1 MIYKYLNG
9 YKRYLSIGFMAG
21 ISSSFILSFV
31 PSLYSKIIGLLVN
44 NSNENLTNY
53 LILYLT
59 YNIYSNIFA
68 GIRGTIFSIYIE
80 MVVNKLK
87 RNILMN
93 YFKKDLIYYNKRNNN
108 ETSNILITDAFKV
121 GDIYLLNCNV
131 FVRNLIQFITISY
144 ILIPRSM
151 LLYVIT
157 VLLSIT
163 HIMIEKIYTHYIYE
177 KVSKETTDI
186 FNNQNNLIC
195 DYINKI
201 ETYRSLYL
209 EEMINEKWYEMNKT
223 YLNLKI
229 KDSCCYGINLL
240 IIQTLNEIIMVII
253 ILLGNYF
260 KYSNDI
266 ILIFILYKSSF
277 TNIVK
282 DINEIRRNI
291 IGNLKSIKNVNEFL
305 EEDNKKV
312 KNVNIIPKYNFNPN
326 IQIKNLTF
334 SYDDKEEIL
343 TDFNLFIEK
352 NKIIGF
358 NGKSGNGKSTLF
370 KLILGF
376 YNTQIKTGEI
386 LFDDI
391 NIKDIDN
398 TYFYKELIS
407 FVGQE
412 PILFKGTIKENLIN
426 NINLFDKQLYDD
438 IMPLINDFYDENNDT
453 NPDVKLSGGQKQRVC
468 ICRALLRKPKILLL
482 DEPTS
487 ALDNENINKFI
498 NIIKKI
504 SKKYKITIL
513 LISHDDDLLNI
524 CDDIKYV

>member
-1 MIYKYLNG
+1 
-9 YKRYLSIGFMAG
+9 
-21 ISSSFILSFV
+21 
-31 PSLYSKIIGLLVN
+31 
-44 NSNENLTNY
+44 
-53 LILYLT
+53 
-59 YNIYSNIFA
+59 
-68 GIRGTIFSIYIE
+68 
-80 MVVNKLK
+80 
-87 RNILMN
+87 MN

-358 NGKSGNGKSTLF
+358 KGKSGNGKSTLF

-391 NIKDIDN
+391 NISDN
-398 TYFYKELIS
+398 
-407 FVGQE
+407 
-412 PILFKGTIKENLIN
+412 
-426 NINLFDKQLYDD
+426 
-438 IMPLINDFYDENNDT
+438 
-453 NPDVKLSGGQKQRVC
+453 
-468 ICRALLRKPKILLL
+468 
-482 DEPTS
+482 
-487 ALDNENINKFI
+487 
-498 NIIKKI
+498 
-504 SKKYKITIL
+504 
-513 LISHDDDLLNI
+513 
-524 CDDIKYV
+524 